1 MLNQIV
7 SITAMNLRSLGSR
20 LGLSLVIIIGIAGVV
35 GVFTALLAM
44 SKGFEATLK
53 ATGREDRALVLRDG
67 SSAELNSGLDAA
79 SVQAIKDTPGARP
92 GKNGAALASAELIV
106 ITEFASIARGG
117 SFNVTLRG
125 VEPAG
130 LELRPELKIVDGRL
144 FKSGLQ
150 EVIVGKSALTSFE
163 GVSMGSKLR
172 FRGADWAVVG
182 VFESGDVH
190 ESELITDYA
199 TAQTAFGRLGASSVL
214 VQLNA
219 AKDVEIFKA
228 TLKADP
234 RLNVD
239 VQAEK
244 AYFSGQT
251 EQFSRIISGLAVV
264 VSIIMGLGALFAA
277 LNTMFAAVAART
289 RQIATL
295 RAIGFGGIPVA
306 ASVLIEAMALAL
318 LGGILGATIA
328 YVLFNNFSVSTL
340 GQGFTQ
346 VVFNFRVTPD
356 LVILGLV
363 ISLMIGFL
371 GGLLPAIRAA
381 RLPVTTALRA
391 G

>member
-1 MLNQIV
+1 MLNQII
-7 SITAMNLRSLGSR
+7 SITAMNLKSLGSR

-67 SSAELNSGLDAA
+67 SSAELNSGMDTA
-79 SVQAIKDTPGARP
+79 SVQVIKDTPGAQKA
-92 GKNGAALASAELIV
+92 KNGAALASAELIV

-125 VEPAG
+125 IEPTG
-130 LELRPELKIVDGRL
+130 LEMRPELKIIDGRV

-150 EVIVGKSALTSFE
+150 EVIVGKSALKSFE

-172 FRGADWAVVG
+172 FRGADWTVVG
-182 VFESGDVH
+182 VFESGDAH

-214 VQLNA
+214 VQMNA
-219 AKDVEIFKA
+219 AADVATFKA

-234 RLNVD
+234 RLNVE

-244 AYFSGQT
+244 DYFSGQT
-251 EQFSRIISGLAVV
+251 EQFSNTIGALAAVV
-264 VSIIMGLGALFAA
+264 SVIMGLGALFAA
-277 LNTMFAAVAART
+277 WNTMFAAVAART

-306 ASVLIEAMALAL
+306 ISVLIEAMVLAL
-318 LGGILGATIA
+318 IGGVLGALIA

-346 VVFNFRVTPD
+346 VVFNFRVTTD
-356 LVILGLV
+356 LVATGLL
-363 ISLMIGFL
+363 ISLFIGFT
-371 GGLLPAIRAA
+371 GGLFPAIRAA

>member
-1 MLNQIV
+1 MLNQII
-7 SITAMNLRSLGSR
+7 SITAMNLRSLQSR
-20 LGLSLVIIIGIAGVV
+20 LGLSLVIVIGIAGVV

-44 SKGFEATLK
+44 SQGFEATLK
-53 ATGREDRALVLRDG
+53 ATGRDDRALVLRDG
-67 SSAELNSGLDAA
+67 SSAELNSGIDQA

-92 GKNGAALASAELIV
+92 GKSGTPLASAELIV

-125 VEPAG
+125 IEPAG
-130 LELRPELKIVDGRL
+130 LEMRPELKIIDGRL

-172 FRGADWAVVG
+172 FRGADWSVVG

-190 ESELITDYA
+190 ESELLTDFA

-214 VQLNA
+214 VQLDRA
-219 AKDVEIFKA
+219 EDIDAFTA

-234 RLNVD
+234 RLNVE

-251 EQFSRIISGLAVV
+251 EQFSNTIGALALV
-264 VSIIMGLGALFAA
+264 VSVIMGLGALFAA

-295 RAIGFGGIPVA
+295 RAIGFGGVPVA
-306 ASVLIEAMALAL
+306 ASVLIEAMVLAL
-318 LGGILGATIA
+318 LGGALGATIA
-328 YVLFNNFSVSTL
+328 YLLFNNFSVSTL

-346 VVFNFRVTPD
+346 VVFNFRVSP
-356 LVILGLV
+356 GLV
-363 ISLMIGFL
+363 GTGLLISLLIGFV

>member
-7 SITAMNLRSLGSR
+7 SLTAMNLKSLR
-20 LGLSLVIIIGIAGVV
+20 ERIGLSLVIVVGLAGVV
-35 GVFTALLAM
+35 GVLTALLAM
-44 SKGFEATLK
+44 SKGFEETVK
-53 ATGREDRALVLRDG
+53 ATGRADRALVLRGG
-67 SSAELNSGLDAA
+67 SSAELNSGLGPD
-79 SVQAIKDTPGARP
+79 SVQAIRDTPGAKIGSD
-92 GKNGAALASAELIV
+92 GKPLVSAELIV
-106 ITEFASIARGG
+106 IAELPSKARGG
-117 SFNVTLRG
+117 AFNVTLRG

-130 LELRPELKIVDGRL
+130 IEMRPEIKIVEGRM

-150 EVIVGKSALTSFE
+150 EVIVGAGALKSFE
-163 GVSMGSKLR
+163 GIGLGGSLR
-172 FRGADWAVVG
+172 LRGSDWTIVG
-182 VFESGDVH
+182 AFSSGDSK
-190 ESELITDYA
+190 ESEILTDFA
-199 TAQTAFGRLGASSVL
+199 TAQTAFRRTGASSVL
-214 VQLNA
+214 VQLDSNDAVA
-219 AKDVEIFKA
+219 AFEKA
-228 TLKADP
+228 LKADP
-234 RLNVD
+234 RVNVD
-239 VQAEK
+239 VEDEQS
-244 AYFSGQT
+244 YFSKQT
-251 EQFSRIISGLAVV
+251 EQFGRTIGGLALV

-306 ASVLIEAMALAL
+306 GAVLIEAMLLAL
-318 LGGILGATIA
+318 LGGILGAVIA

-356 LVILGLV
+356 LVGTGVL
-363 ISLMIGFL
+363 ISLAIGFV